1 MKAYTYKI
9 IHKSTGQFYFG
20 SRSANI
26 KKKVAPCED
35 LGKMYFSSS
44 SNLKQ
49 MIVDQGVSNFDFTII
64 YESHDILECYWLEQC
79 LIRDNIKHPNCLNRH
94 FIDPDKGSQAFCAS
108 GIPKSDEHRRKI
120 GASQKGVPK
129 SQTHRENLSKAKLG
143 VPSTI
148 STVAKERRGIAI
160 SESNRKR
167 KGVPRTPEVKSR
179 LKGSTSGS
187 ANSRA
192 KTWTIEQE
200 NGEVFTM
207 KGIKPWCVSQGLIQS
222 TLKRTLTTGVFYCGY
237 RVIAL
242 N

>member
-1 MKAYTYKI
+1 MSVKAYVYVVRNIETKE
-9 IHKSTGQFYFG
+9 FYYG
-20 SRSANI
+20 YRSANI
-26 KKKVAPCED
+26 RHGRDPKED
-35 LGKMYFSSS
+35 FWTHYKTSSK
-44 SNLKQ
+44 NLKAQ
-49 MIVDQGVSNFDFTII
+49 ITKSPEQFTWEIVFEGSP
-64 YESHDILECYWLEQC
+64 EECYWIEQA
-79 LIRDNIKHPNCLNRH
+79 LIKQHFKCHGCLNRH
-94 FIDPDKGSQAFCAS
+94 YAEPGSIQFWKAS
-108 GIPKSDEHRRKI
+108 PGAQKGIPKSKEHRERI
-120 GASQKGVPK
+120 RQ
-129 SQTHRENLSKAKLG
+129 AKLG